1 MPPYFA
7 TCARGLEPVLA
18 AELRQLGAE
27 EVTIGR
33 GGVHFHG
40 DRLLLYQANLWLR
53 TAIRVL
59 QPIVQAEVR
68 DYDELYA
75 AARAVRWEDYLTVEQ
90 TFAVDSNVRDS
101 PLTHSQYAARRV
113 KDAICDHFRERLGR
127 RPSVDPTQPMVG
139 LNLHVHGRQAVLS
152 LDSSWESLHKRGYRP
167 IQTKAT
173 LNEALAAG
181 LLMQSGWRP
190 EQPLFDP
197 MCGSGTFCIEAAWL
211 ALRRPPGL
219 TRPWFGFFGWQD
231 FDRAAWHLLR
241 EQARQQVRRELPAAI
256 WGNDHHHGAVAL
268 AARCA
273 AAAGVGQWLRFTCL
287 DFRRVRP
294 PPGMPPGWIVC
305 NPPYGRRL
313 ERPEEDIFRELG
325 RWVREH
331 WPGWHLAVF
340 AEGNDWPE
348 RIGLP
353 LLHATP
359 FYNGALRCTWAA
371 FRVGD
376 G

>member
-1 MPPYFA
+1 MPSYFA

-27 EVTIGR
+27 GVAIGR
-33 GGVHFHG
+33 GGVHFRG
-40 DRLLLYQANLWLR
+40 DGLLLYQANLWLR

-68 DYDELYA
+68 NYDELYA
-75 AARAVRWEDYLTVEQ
+75 AARAVRWEDYLTPEQ
-90 TFAVDSNVRDS
+90 TFAVDSNVRNS

-113 KDAICDHFRERLGR
+113 KDAICDHFREHHGR
-127 RPSVDPTQPMVG
+127 RPSVDPAQPMVG

-152 LDSSWESLHKRGYRP
+152 RDSSWVSLHKRGYRP

-219 TRPWFGFFGWQD
+219 TRPWFGFYGWRE

-241 EQARQQVRRELPAAI
+241 EQAREQVRRELPVAI
-256 WGNDHHHGAVAL
+256 WGNDRHRGAVAL
-268 AARCA
+268 AVRSA
-273 AAAGVGQWLRFTCL
+273 AAAGVGQWLRFTCQ
-287 DFRRVRP
+287 DFRTVRP
-294 PPGMPPGWIVC
+294 PPDMPPGWIVC

-313 ERPEEDIFRELG
+313 QQLEKDILGELG
-325 RWVREH
+325 RWVRER
-331 WPGWHLAVF
+331 WRGWHLAVF
-340 AEGNDWPE
+340 AEGNDWLE

-353 LLHATP
+353 LLQATS
-359 FYNGALRCTWAA
+359 FYNGALRCTWAVFQA
-371 FRVGD
+371 GNQ
-376 G
+376 